1 MYPFSISIDEHVPLN
16 MATGRTFFQWWAND
30 GFSRV
35 GPKISLQGEEVVK
48 LHFHHSKLRKQ
59 YFCKKFIGKRQISK
73 SYGGLGSTSNA
84 YALKTCFDKKLVE
97 HNKNMFTNKDIMI
110 FLNNHHR
117 YLL

>member
-1 MYPFSISIDEHVPLN
+1 MYLFSISIDEHVPLN
-16 MATGRTFFQWWAND
+16 MGTGRTFFQGEANN
-30 GFSRV
+30 GFSRG
-35 GPKISLQGEEVVK
+35 GPKIFLKGAEVVK

-59 YFCKKFIGKRQISK
+59 YFCKKFIEKRQISK

-84 YALKTCFDKKLVE
+84 YAPKTCCDKKLE
-97 HNKNMFTNKDIMI
+97 KANKNIFTSKDIMI